1 MIIAVLKKSLAE
13 AELRRLTARLK
24 NTLPFYKTWST
35 VVVNK
40 ARSNARSK
48 GGKTLWKRIEKAT
61 QVSSCNASGAKIEC
75 FSYIGAHKELGGPIV
90 ARNKKFL
97 TIPLVDYAKGKT
109 VEYLH
114 LSGIKLFRPA
124 GRKVLMRQ
132 TETGVEA
139 VFALCKKTKPQQRYP
154 WWPEVNWVAEQGVK
168 EAKWHLMKGH

>member
-61 QVSSCNASGAKIEC
+61 QIRSCNASGARIEC
-75 FSYIGAHKELGGPIV
+75 FSYIGAHKEQGGPIAV
-90 ARNKKFL
+90 KNKKFL

-109 VEYLH
+109 VEYLQ
-114 LSGIKLFRPA
+114 LSGIKLFRP
-124 GRKVLMRQ
+124 GDKKVLMRQ
-132 TETGVEA
+132 TALPVKLLPSGVRMVFLFTAHLA
-139 VFALCKKTKPQQRYP
+139 VLTMIK
-154 WWPEVNWVAEQGVK
+154 
-168 EAKWHLMKGH
+168 